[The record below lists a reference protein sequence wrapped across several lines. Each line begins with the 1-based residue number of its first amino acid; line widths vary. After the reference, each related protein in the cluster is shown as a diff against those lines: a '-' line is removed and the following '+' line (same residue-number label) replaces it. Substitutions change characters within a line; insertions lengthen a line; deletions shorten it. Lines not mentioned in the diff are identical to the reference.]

1 MEYVVR
7 RHDLLDF
14 CKRCMVKVGAP
25 VDHAV
30 SLAEVVADADSRGH
44 YSHGLNRLRFYI
56 KSYQFLNQKEHQEP
70 IVVKESVATAL
81 VDGNNMLGPVVGRF
95 CMNLAMRKA
104 RSTGVGMVSAY
115 RSNHFGIAAHYS
127 MMAMKEGLI
136 GIALCNATPTVV
148 PTRAKQGVFGTNPIS
163 VAAPANNADSF
174 VLDMA
179 TSTVA
184 FGKVEIKHRLGEPIP
199 EGWAVDDNGQST
211 TDADTALTS
220 RKLTPLGGHGTDQWL
235 QRLRLAMILKL
246 KINYIAFVYLCGY
259 KGYGLAM
266 MVEMF
271 SSVLSGSNS
280 SPDVR
285 HPSPQQETNLGQ
297 CFLAIDPGAFA
308 PGFEDRM
315 SQMIDHCRGLQ
326 PAEGETEVLVAGDPE
341 RNHTAMCDK
350 RGGIPYQESQ
360 IHYADDIAKEYGVD
374 PMKRNQGST
383 EHDKTS

>member
-1 MEYVVR
+1 MAASIEYVVR

-56 KSYQFLNQKEHQEP
+56 KSYQFLSQKEHQEP
-70 IVVKESVATAL
+70 TVVKESLATAL

-95 CMNLAMRKA
+95 CMNLAIRKA
-104 RSTGVGMVSAY
+104 RSTGVGLVSVY

-127 MMAMKEGLI
+127 MMAMKEGFI

-148 PTRAKQGVFGTNPIS
+148 PTRAKQGVFGTNPLS
-163 VAAPANNADSF
+163 VAAPANNNDSF

-211 TDADTALTS
+211 TDADTALKS
-220 RKLTPLGGHGTDQWL
+220 RKLTPLGGMEHTS
-235 QRLRLAMILKL
+235 
-246 KINYIAFVYLCGY
+246 GY

-271 SSVLSGSNS
+271 SSILSGSNS
-280 SPDVR
+280 SPNVK
-285 HPSPQQETNLGQ
+285 HPNPQQETNLGQ

-326 PAEGETEVLVAGDPE
+326 PADGETEVLVAGDPE

-374 PMKRNQGST
+374 PMKRCQDSAV
-383 EHDKTS
+383 HD